1 MLKTFTLSFVRIA
14 RLVRISNNSRNAF
27 HEETIRVET
36 ASEQPPHWP
45 ILSPRYLKKVD
56 STWKL
61 PFPMLTSLKFV
72 IAAGTISSEYL
83 RHLQFLVSV
92 RWPVIPEYLLWTHRS
107 HKVLKMELAPTP
119 KVHTPQVYFGFFA
132 AILVCWHWRRE
143 FWFCWHLHRGT
154 IFLHV
159 KPCDS
164 SEVFQAASLFL
175 RSLRESLNI
184 TRSSAYSNSQGQ
196 LTLNAPDKASITLMN
211 RKGLSTD
218 PWCTPTDTLKG
229 SLEEPFTCILS
240 TEHYCTLL

>member
-132 AILVCWHWRRE
+132 AILVCSALETRILVLLTFTPWNYIFTRKAM
-143 FWFCWHLHRGT
+143 WFKWSLPGCKFVFK
-154 IFLHV
+154 IF
-159 KPCDS
+159 
-164 SEVFQAASLFL
+164 
-175 RSLRESLNI
+175 
-184 TRSSAYSNSQGQ
+184 
-196 LTLNAPDKASITLMN
+196 
-211 RKGLSTD
+211 KGVT
-218 PWCTPTDTLKG
+218 
-229 SLEEPFTCILS
+229 
-240 TEHYCTLL
+240 